1 MKFQFVCLDSSLC
14 LINLLFLGLWVL
26 ILTNCNVP
34 ESDFEPCSRHY
45 ELESLRP
52 AEVSFDW
59 IPYHSGQILI
69 ASSQTGAT
77 CPFRVDSFPI
87 ISKSERSFFEIPCYE
102 DSSKTNQVFY
112 ASRVYQ
118 CKLINQTALVAIREI
133 HITLYVF
140 LDELNSQLDQLKMA
154 DILEISLV
162 INNGTQADEKVHTL
176 KFPVLDRGISNL
188 FKSNYAF
195 DPELIVAGKKLQ
207 QVYSNYETNE
217 KYKIFYSVQGLL
229 GFELPDGMQF
239 LF

>member
-1 MKFQFVCLDSSLC
+1 LKFQFYRLDCSIG
-14 LINLLFLGLWVL
+14 LINLFFLGLSVL
-26 ILTNCNVP
+26 ILTNCNAP
-34 ESDFEPCSRHY
+34 ETEFEPCSRHY
-45 ELESLRP
+45 ELESLEP
-52 AEVSFDW
+52 AGVSTQW
-59 IPYHSGQILI
+59 IPYHSGQILL
-69 ASSQTGAT
+69 ASSQTGAA
-77 CPFRVDSFPI
+77 CVFKVDTYPI
-87 ISKSERSFFEIPCYE
+87 ISNSERSFFEIPCYE

-112 ASRVYQ
+112 SSRVYQ

-140 LDELNSQLDQLKMA
+140 LDEKNSQLDQLKMA

-162 INNGTQADEKVHTL
+162 INNGSQAGEKVHTL

-195 DPELIVAGKKLQ
+195 DPELIVAGKILH
-207 QVYSNYETNE
+207 QVYSNYETHE

-229 GFELPDGMQF
+229 GFELPDGNQY